1 MSVNPEL
8 AQGVIK
14 VGDGR
19 GFIIEAKE
27 NRLVVTAAHC
37 LPSFPPPAASVGYDE
52 RTYQN
57 LLGMIDGEP
66 SVWCELLFA
75 DPVADIAVLGAPDGQ
90 ALYDQHDAYLALTN
104 DRPTLRVADPP
115 GEFTDAWLLSLDGDW
130 QACKVRHVGDDHP
143 TASATPLWIEQ
154 ASKGIHGGM
163 SGSPIIA
170 DGAAISV
177 VCVSGG
183 GLETMHTEGGPNPR
197 LMHHLPG
204 WLLASAK

>member
-19 GFIIEAKE
+19 GFIIEANE

-37 LPSFPPPAASVGYDE
+37 LPYFPPPAAGAGYDE

-57 LLGMIDGEP
+57 LLGVIDGEP

-104 DRPTLRVADPP
+104 DVQHSGLPILRVSSPTHGCVTRRRLAGLQ
-115 GEFTDAWLLSLDGDW
+115 GE
-130 QACKVRHVGDDHP
+130 ACR
-143 TASATPLWIEQ
+143 
-154 ASKGIHGGM
+154 
-163 SGSPIIA
+163 
-170 DGAAISV
+170 
-177 VCVSGG
+177 
-183 GLETMHTEGGPNPR
+183 R
-197 LMHHLPG
+197 
-204 WLLASAK
+204 